1 MREREKR
8 KNNIYH
14 LSKGLLESI
23 WRLLMTFNGNLR
35 GQKYRVI
42 FLPIRKGFKIFEG
55 GLYGSLKMRRPGHN
69 ASLYISNPG

>member
-1 MREREKR
+1 VHLSEEPISTYPRGIKRLGKASGRLSVRERERR

-35 GQKYRVI
+35 GQKY
-42 FLPIRKGFKIFEG
+42 
-55 GLYGSLKMRRPGHN
+55 
-69 ASLYISNPG
+69 